1 VRDYEGLR
9 QQNAVALIREDGFEP
24 RVVREPSE
32 DTPPDIVFDQTP
44 SAGTQLNK
52 GSVVEVLVS
61 TGKPTVT
68 VPDVRG
74 QRIADAVTTLSRL
87 GLEAQ
92 VVEVNSSSPSGT
104 VTGQAPAP
112 DEVVVSGATVR
123 INVSAGPKQVAVP
136 SVTGLY
142 YETAAAQLQAAGF
155 AVARRDIDSDLP
167 ADTVVTQDPAGN
179 TTATKGATVT
189 LSVSNGPQLVP
200 VPDVTQLDVATART
214 TLQVSGFK
222 SNVLREDTDDVT
234 LDGVVI
240 LQDPP
245 GNTQADPETT
255 ITLTVGRYVEPPPA
269 AIPTEPTTPPPSL
282 PDQTTTDQTTTDQTT
297 PGVVPP
303 DQVTP

>member
-1 VRDYEGLR
+1 
-9 QQNAVALIREDGFEP
+9 
-24 RVVREPSE
+24 
-32 DTPPDIVFDQTP
+32 
-44 SAGTQLNK
+44 
-52 GSVVEVLVS
+52 
-61 TGKPTVT
+61 
-68 VPDVRG
+68 
-74 QRIADAVTTLSRL
+74 
-87 GLEAQ
+87 
-92 VVEVNSSSPSGT
+92 
-104 VTGQAPAP
+104 
-112 DEVVVSGATVR
+112 VVVSGATVR

-282 PDQTTTDQTTTDQTT
+282 PDQTTTDQTT